1 MISVLLDQGL
11 APRTAALLGARG
23 MDATHVSTVGLAE
36 ADDTEILDAAL
47 RSGRVCVTLDHDFH
61 AHLAIAG
68 EGRPSVILL
77 RVEGMTAEEQ
87 AELIASICA

>member
-1 MISVLLDQGL
+1 MTLPPKGTPQRATSSATGL
-11 APRTAALLGARG
+11 APRTAVLLGERG
-23 MDATHVSTVGLAE
+23 IDAIRVSTVGLAQ

-68 EGRPSVILL
+68 QGRPRLNRPAWV
-77 RVEGMTAEEQ
+77 
-87 AELIASICA
+87 